1 MLSFVRNFRVLLR
14 ISIIC
19 PFQMLNTNQQR
30 KSREKNSSQMQAM
43 TFTIIPFCSL
53 PLTQSPM
60 PRLFIA
66 SFLMTIKLIRKLSSM
81 VVVVSTAHF
90 FFGKLHVP
98 NPALHTQH
106 LWAMQLNANCR
117 FCYATAAK
125 VGSKCTLIKE
135 SSSMINF
142 SFLPY

>member
-1 MLSFVRNFRVLLR
+1 
-14 ISIIC
+14 
-19 PFQMLNTNQQR
+19 
-30 KSREKNSSQMQAM
+30 MQAM

-53 PLTQSPM
+53 PLTQSPI

-90 FFGKLHVP
+90 FWQIACSQPCFAHSTP
-98 NPALHTQH
+98 
-106 LWAMQLNANCR
+106 WAMQLNANCR

-142 SFLPY
+142 SFPPTKDKGWFANYHRSWFTSFTLTFVAIWCEGTFFALEPPR